1 VGAPT
6 TRTAAAPIAEV
17 RASAD
22 DSDAPEAEV
31 GGMRRY
37 ALAAPLAAL
46 AIVAIS
52 ACGGSGAVGRI
63 TARSA
68 AKRARW
74 VGFLHV
80 RRPLDVAGP
89 RAGGSWVVAADG
101 RLFLNSETVAL
112 QPFPARYVSP
122 GGEEPYIALSP
133 GGCFGKG
140 TVYALRLT
148 AGRGV
153 VAVGPGGGP
162 RRFAR
167 LTSPGLL
174 DGIAFDQTGGFGHRL
189 LVTIND
195 GASTTVDAIDC
206 QGRVTTITRSA
217 PRVEGGIAVAPPTFG
232 AFAGDLIAADENS
245 GKLFAVSP
253 AGKSLLVNFSG
264 LPHGGDI
271 GVESVGFVPTG
282 KADAVL
288 ADRLTPGNP
297 HPGDDVLLRI
307 GAADSEPGATGCEL
321 RLDYSSDFLYYDA
334 WS

>member
-1 VGAPT
+1 
-6 TRTAAAPIAEV
+6 
-17 RASAD
+17 
-22 DSDAPEAEV
+22 
-31 GGMRRY
+31 MRRY
-37 ALAAPLAAL
+37 ALAGPLAAL
-46 AIVAIS
+46 AVVAIS

-74 VGFLHV
+74 VGVLHV

-89 RAGGSWVVAADG
+89 SAGRSSVVAADG
-101 RLFLNSETVAL
+101 RLFVGSETTAL
-112 QPFPARYVSP
+112 HPFPARYVSP

-133 GGCFGKG
+133 GGCFGNG

-153 VAVGPGGGP
+153 VAVAAGGGV
-162 RRFAR
+162 RRFVN
-167 LTSPGLL
+167 LTAPGLL
-174 DGIAFDQTGGFGHRL
+174 AGIAFDQTGGFGHRL
-189 LVTIND
+189 LVTINH

-206 QGRVTTITRSA
+206 QGTVTTITRSA

-232 AFAGDLIAADENS
+232 PFAGDLIAADENS
-245 GKLFAVSP
+245 GKLFAVNP
-253 AGKSLLVNFSG
+253 AGKSLLVAFSE

-271 GVESVGFVPTG
+271 GVESLGFVPSAR
-282 KADAVL
+282 ADALV

-307 GAADSEPGATGCEL
+307 GAAALAAAGVRPGDLLVATEGGALTDAVSCTTAGCNIRYVADGPSQAHVEGHIA
-321 RLDYSSDFLYYDA
+321 FVPA
-334 WS
+334 G